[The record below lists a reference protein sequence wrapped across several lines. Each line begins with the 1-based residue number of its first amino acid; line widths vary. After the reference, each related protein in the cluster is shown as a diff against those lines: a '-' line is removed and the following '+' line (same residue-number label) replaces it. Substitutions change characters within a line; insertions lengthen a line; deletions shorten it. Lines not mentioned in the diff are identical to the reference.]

1 MSGLLISSLTP
12 LTINRQTGLLQ
23 AGAIVCVYQVR
34 TLVKIFLISDDCR
47 CKAAYLETCRLPDFC
62 MEDFSIQGLVVR
74 QYGDARDLLLRAG
87 YTILDK
93 KVSFDMIID
102 HAKELGAIRSL
113 LEQNGIQTE
122 LSDIADTMY
131 QA

>member
-1 MSGLLISSLTP
+1 MFGLLISFFIP

-23 AGAIVCVYQVR
+23 ASAIVCISQER
-34 TLVKIFLISDDCR
+34 IMVKIVLISDDCR
-47 CKAAYLETCRLPDFC
+47 SKAAYLETCRLPDFY
-62 MEDFSIQGLVVR
+62 MEDFSIQGLVVQ

-93 KVSFDMIID
+93 RVSSDIIID
-102 HAKELGAIRSL
+102 HAKELEPIRSL
-113 LEQNGIQTE
+113 LENNGIQVE